1 MGTQP
6 TKEKMLQL
14 IKECSKVNYSKNY
27 IYKIDYQNDQEMDL
41 YIDDDDSL
49 YKKYHSQDD
58 SPVFSDV
65 RNSHSFPYITFGI
78 IYIKLVND
86 ETLEQI
92 CFLIYKNILVTYF
105 PFLDD
110 KNIIEVRTSFSD
122 EILNLRDCRQYKEK
136 NLIIFFLHDKSLSK
150 WIGVEQ
156 YVGYLE
162 EKKDRNEN
170 DKKKNVK
177 IIFVRDKLELEK
189 NESLLSNEDDNNSE
203 NDNNNLILTEFYY
216 DINDLKKLR
225 DNKNLQNEKR
235 IAGGLIYY
243 KNKKGGAYAIGIIDK
258 DLNPFLFDRETLNF
272 LHNIIYGKR
281 TYSVSG
287 FDGNVIELDLSKKNF
302 GPSHIK
308 ILTEFNLINL
318 KKLNLLKNQIGP
330 QGAFYLGQSK
340 FNNLE
345 ILILNFNDI
354 GDEGIEYLSKGPFL
368 NLKYLYLYHNNLSN
382 EAVNIILDS
391 IFVDT
396 LVLLDISDNPNINNI
411 GIKYIKEKTQKN
423 NNVLKNLR
431 SFNLS
436 SININDKALEIMAE
450 IDFQKLKK
458 LVLKGIKFTNPENI
472 NNIFKNKNYEVIFDN
487 KIELAKK

>member
-1 MGTQP
+1 
-6 TKEKMLQL
+6 
-14 IKECSKVNYSKNY
+14 
-27 IYKIDYQNDQEMDL
+27 MDW
-41 YIDDDDSL
+41 SWA
-49 YKKYHSQDD
+49 
-58 SPVFSDV
+58 
-65 RNSHSFPYITFGI
+65 
-78 IYIKLVND
+78 
-86 ETLEQI
+86 I
-92 CFLIYKNILVTYF
+92 C
-105 PFLDD
+105 
-110 KNIIEVRTSFSD
+110 R
-122 EILNLRDCRQYKEK
+122 
-136 NLIIFFLHDKSLSK
+136 IFRR
-150 WIGVEQ
+150 E
-156 YVGYLE
+156 
-162 EKKDRNEN
+162 KDRNGN

-431 SFNLS
+431 SFSLS